1 MTKKNKFKVYLF
13 IAIVFIILSI
23 IIFIMADG
31 LRRWYSGAF
40 FSIMGLTLFTKS
52 IYEYRNNEKDSKK

>member
-1 MTKKNKFKVYLF
+1 MMRLKNKNKYKVYLS
-13 IAIVFIILSI
+13 IAIIFFILSI

-40 FSIMGLTLFTKS
+40 FIIISGTSFAKA
-52 IYEYRNNEKDSKK
+52 IYVYRNIE